1 MMYVN
6 LRCAINTSLIHRKM
20 NDFLN
25 RMFEK
30 FESQITDNIFCF
42 IQNDKELMKAYL
54 DLVAENGNLQHINSH
69 IAQEIAKRF
78 DLENIGTSDEI
89 PKSNLIQ
96 TYSKLI
102 KPN

>member
-1 MMYVN
+1 
-6 LRCAINTSLIHRKM
+6 M
-20 NDFLN
+20 NEFLN
-25 RMFEK
+25 RLFEK
-30 FESQITDNIFCF
+30 FESQITDSIFCF

-54 DLVAENGNLQHINSH
+54 DLVAENGNLQYINSH
-69 IAQEIAKRF
+69 IAQEIAKRY
-78 DLENIGTSDEI
+78 DLKNISASNEV